1 MFEHAVPN
9 RLRSQNVRFCFSP
22 GAEPS
27 LGPKQTKKG
36 AEQNSASHNQDSL
49 SGLYALRGIPLKN
62 PTQIVLPAHSSV
74 IAACSTK
81 CVQIHCTGPANMQ
94 SDRASAFVRKHG
106 PEGLTLLII
115 LPLLRYN
122 ASTRHLT
129 TFKRLHA
136 HYERNGRPSSKKIT
150 NKIS

>member
-1 MFEHAVPN
+1 MPSRIAYVRKMCDFAFPPGP
-9 RLRSQNVRFCFSP
+9 SQASGQSRRRKV
-22 GAEPS
+22 
-27 LGPKQTKKG
+27 Q
-36 AEQNSASHNQDSL
+36 EQNSASHNQDSL

-94 SDRASAFVRKHG
+94 SERASAFVRKHG

-136 HYERNGRPSSKKIT
+136 HYERNGRPSSKKI
-150 NKIS
+150 IRFS